1 MNDAPAEVDL
11 SKGSLRFRLAWLEPL
26 VPSKIRSFLPET
38 YAAQKSAIEGRH
50 NSSGNLG
57 PRLFPLALR
66 RPIYSPKFD
75 GSPHITSNQMSH
87 ENYDDLDDLLDETD
101 LKNEI
106 LAEVPAEAVLG
117 KKNGVLDDENA
128 SVVGPDFGKLHI
140 SGSQFSEAQN
150 PASEMHKA
158 AETLPKELEDLLQAS
173 GDDPEAQNALKALLA
188 GLSSEG
194 DAKDQSN
201 ETQSGIAEP
210 KTFEDTISATMD
222 RLNKSKKSSGSEPEL
237 DETELME
244 KLLQDMQK
252 SISSEGG
259 SGAGGVDGL
268 LSTLLSELSSKE
280 VLYEPLKELHTGYPK
295 WLQENRESLER
306 DELNRLENQK
316 RIVDLIVTKF
326 EETSYSDSDATCRDY
341 INELMVEMQNTGAP
355 PKELVGDVAGGA
367 FPGFSG
373 MGDNA
378 APELPSDC
386 ATQ

>member
-75 GSPHITSNQMSH
+75 GAPHITSNQMSH